1 MGLKRIGL
9 ALTLSLVLGFV
20 PPLETPWAGSFLAVF
35 GGSGLRVVARGSA
48 VGPVAAASLPLL
60 SGSPRSGDFGSFR
73 FEGPTYLIVDAN
85 PLEAQV
91 FLDGRL
97 LGTGSDLV
105 ARAFPLRPGKHAIEI
120 VAPGFRAYAAK
131 FSVAPG
137 SFPARFRV
145 ALSPE

>member
-1 MGLKRIGL
+1 MKRIGL
-9 ALTLSLVLGFV
+9 VLALVAGLTLLPSVS
-20 PPLETPWAGSFLAVF
+20 WAGSFMAVVTPS
-35 GGSGLRVVARGSA
+35 GGLRVSA
-48 VGPVAAASLPLL
+48 SGKLAAPVAAGSLVIL
-60 SGSPRSGDFGSFR
+60 SGAPSMAGVGPAGISSG
-73 FEGPTYLIVDAN
+73 PIYLIVDAN
-85 PLEAQV
+85 PLDAQV

-105 ARAFPLRPGKHAIEI
+105 ARAFPLKPGRHAIEI
-120 VAPGFRAYAAK
+120 VAPGFRPYVAT